1 MFDSGKNGNVSKEEF
16 IQTFINCQFEKK
28 VLSNSLVDMSKIIR
42 KVHKF
47 FVVLI
52 IAVTLVISTMVFS
65 MDIIKSV
72 APLATLIFALS
83 FVFGNSCKN
92 TFECFVFLFMSHPY
106 DVGDHLKID
115 NNNLFVKKI
124 NLLNTIFTHP
134 NGQNYTIPNNVLS
147 NKVII
152 NFRRSDNQK
161 ELYEMGINFDTPL
174 EKIEILTKKMTAFVE
189 DCPLEYKPGVF
200 IRYMDM
206 KKCSLLNVSIGVTYR
221 NNWQDIGFYWKS
233 RNKFVSKLRSEIV
246 ALGLTYSTEVNN
258 INIVSSDGV
267 SKALMS

>member
-1 MFDSGKNGNVSKEEF
+1 MFDSGKNGNVSEEEF

-83 FVFGNSCKN
+83 FVFENSCKN

-106 DVGDHLKID
+106 DIGVDVPG
-115 NNNLFVKKI
+115 
-124 NLLNTIFTHP
+124 LLNR
-134 NGQNYTIPNNVLS
+134 IPGLQFADDAVVLADS
-147 NKVII
+147 
-152 NFRRSDNQK
+152 
-161 ELYEMGINFDTPL
+161 
-174 EKIEILTKKMTAFVE
+174 A
-189 DCPLEYKPGVF
+189 
-200 IRYMDM
+200 
-206 KKCSLLNVSIGVTYR
+206 
-221 NNWQDIGFYWKS
+221 
-233 RNKFVSKLRSEIV
+233 
-246 ALGLTYSTEVNN
+246 
-258 INIVSSDGV
+258 
-267 SKALMS
+267 